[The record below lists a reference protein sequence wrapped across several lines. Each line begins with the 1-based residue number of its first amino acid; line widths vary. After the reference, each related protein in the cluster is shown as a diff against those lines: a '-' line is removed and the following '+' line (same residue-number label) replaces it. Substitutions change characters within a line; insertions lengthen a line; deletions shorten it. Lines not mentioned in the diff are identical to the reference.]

1 MSIDLATIS
10 MEDIVGY
17 DMDVIRVKQLGGAQ
31 KAGMGKDIA
40 DAVPEVA
47 ELYGRANDIVGYDLE
62 QTEQVVAAIGGR
74 LLEISQEL
82 PEIEAVFRALV
93 SEGKWLTESKSALQ
107 SKLRSM
113 RQALG
118 G

>member
-17 DMDVIRVKQLGGAQ
+17 DM
-31 KAGMGKDIA
+31 
-40 DAVPEVA
+40 
-47 ELYGRANDIVGYDLE
+47 E

-74 LLEISQEL
+74 LLEISQL
-82 PEIEAVFRALV
+82 IPEAEAAYRALT
-93 SEGKWLTESKSALQ
+93 SEGKWLSESKSALQ
-107 SKLRSM
+107 SKLRSI